1 LSQARNNEDKRV
13 AIKLKLSFG
22 TSQLNNMG
30 FTEDISSSGI
40 FIKSA
45 VVYPSNTEIGIELI
59 MSEGEVVRMKGL
71 VNWSKGVA
79 PNLVW
84 AIKDAG
90 MGVKIIKIIQGQDHY
105 YRALVGKGVMS
116 ETDCLLV

>member
-1 LSQARNNEDKRV
+1 MSQGRNYDEKRV
-13 AIKLKLSFG
+13 AIKLKVSFG
-22 TSQLNNMG
+22 DSQLNNMG

-45 VVYPSNTEIGIELI
+45 VVYPSNTELGIELI
-59 MSEGEVVRMKGL
+59 MPDGEVVRIKGL

-90 MGVKIIKIIQGQDHY
+90 MGVKIIKIIQGQEHY
-105 YRALVGKGVMS
+105 YRALVGKGAMS
-116 ETDCLLV
+116 DTE